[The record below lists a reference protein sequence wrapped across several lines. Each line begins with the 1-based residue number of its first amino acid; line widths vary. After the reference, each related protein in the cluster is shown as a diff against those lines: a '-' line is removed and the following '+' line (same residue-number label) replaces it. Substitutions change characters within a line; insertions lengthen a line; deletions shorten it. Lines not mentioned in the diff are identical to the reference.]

1 MNLFLIFS
9 IILISI
15 VFGIF
20 IQRLIHSPI
29 LVGLIVFSVLL
40 LISAITNNTLFT
52 ILAVILSVI
61 AFLSALFDCL
71 FSQCNFWRVSN
82 CLKIGDRSR
91 MNCNNSNENNC
102 GNNSISSTS
111 NSGIGILNNNNNNCC
126 NSSQR
131 LTILNSEGE
140 VVARINGNNVTCV
153 TDENQC
159 NNGSTSCSC
168 RRSYR

>member
-1 MNLFLIFS
+1 
-9 IILISI
+9 
-15 VFGIF
+15 
-20 IQRLIHSPI
+20 
-29 LVGLIVFSVLL
+29 
-40 LISAITNNTLFT
+40 
-52 ILAVILSVI
+52 
-61 AFLSALFDCL
+61 
-71 FSQCNFWRVSN
+71 
-82 CLKIGDRSR
+82 

-102 GNNSISSTS
+102 GNNSISTTS
-111 NSGIGILNNNNNNCC
+111 NSGIGTLNNNNNNCC

-159 NNGSTSCSC
+159 NNGSISCSC

>member
-1 MNLFLIFS
+1 
-9 IILISI
+9 
-15 VFGIF
+15 
-20 IQRLIHSPI
+20 
-29 LVGLIVFSVLL
+29 
-40 LISAITNNTLFT
+40 
-52 ILAVILSVI
+52 
-61 AFLSALFDCL
+61 
-71 FSQCNFWRVSN
+71 
-82 CLKIGDRSR
+82 

-102 GNNSISSTS
+102 GNNNINTTS
-111 NSGIGILNNNNNNCC
+111 NSGIGTLNNNNNNCC

-159 NNGSTSCSC
+159 NNGSISCSC